1 VDELRQI
8 LGTDVENIQRKKN
21 RLSND
26 KSDGTIKDLKDDV
39 ALTDEIVYK
48 DSSTFLKVY
57 TCIIKSYLFVI
68 SKKYYTFKTI

>member
-57 TCIIKSYLFVI
+57 TYIIKSYLSMI
-68 SKKYYTFKTI
+68 SKKYHI

>member
-57 TCIIKSYLFVI
+57 IYIIKSYLSMI
-68 SKKYYTFKTI
+68 SKKYHI